1 MKTNNKRNNS
11 KGGNNM
17 KDKEIM
23 DVVFL
28 LDRSGSMHGMENDTI
43 GGYNSY
49 LKSMRQKNAKIT
61 TILFD
66 NEYEMITKRENISNV
81 RNMDYKTYY
90 TRGCTALLDAIG
102 KTISYMDSENPSKVV
117 FIITTDGLENASIE
131 YNKGQIKEMI
141 EGHKNWEF
149 IYLGANIDSYKEAS
163 SIGISKSRTSNFA
176 KTKKGMGA
184 MFGSVQKLCA
194 TYESEGC
201 INEDWKDGLEDY
213 IGKEKE
219 L

>member
-1 MKTNNKRNNS
+1 MKTKNKRNNS
-11 KGGNNM
+11 KGENNM

-28 LDRSGSMHGMENDTI
+28 LDR
-43 GGYNSY
+43 
-49 LKSMRQKNAKIT
+49 
-61 TILFD
+61 
-66 NEYEMITKRENISNV
+66 RENISNV

-176 KTKKGMGA
+176 KSKKGMGA

-194 TYESEGC
+194 TYEAEGC

-213 IGKEKE
+213 IVKENE
-219 L
+219 F